1 MCLHHSTPCDAGGAC
16 SASHPPTS
24 SKMQS
29 CCPKLLGPS
38 AAMIAS
44 PPLKSR
50 LHLLPRGRGRRSYSP
65 WRNQAEG
72 RRCRRGRRRRER
84 AGGGDRKL
92 ERERERCMME
102 HDDGVVD
109 LFDLAL
115 LSFES
120 RSHHQ
125 IGAVLPP
132 PPPPP
137 PPPPSS
143 SSLSASL

>member
-1 MCLHHSTPCDAGGAC
+1 
-16 SASHPPTS
+16 
-24 SKMQS
+24 
-29 CCPKLLGPS
+29 
-38 AAMIAS
+38 
-44 PPLKSR
+44 
-50 LHLLPRGRGRRSYSP
+50 
-65 WRNQAEG
+65 
-72 RRCRRGRRRRER
+72 
-84 AGGGDRKL
+84 
-92 ERERERCMME
+92 MME

-137 PPPPSS
+137 PSS